1 MFLLSP
7 LKSKYGSIVKTL
19 SVPLE
24 LSAQVELPR
33 LSEAW
38 LRPEAKPGLVCIH
51 HPWPELLSGPKGSCE
66 RARGPLVRSHQVP
79 WASDRAQR
87 PPVLVDLL
95 IHVARRRAIWPI
107 ARCRET
113 SRDLA

>member
-51 HPWPELLSGPKGSCE
+51 HPWPELLSGQKGSCE
-66 RARGPLVRSHQVP
+66 RARGPLVRSHGP
-79 WASDRAQR
+79 LGRAAGHNATLC
-87 PPVLVDLL
+87 LVDFLMSG
-95 IHVARRRAIWPI
+95 ISIVTDWRIY
-107 ARCRET
+107 
-113 SRDLA
+113 